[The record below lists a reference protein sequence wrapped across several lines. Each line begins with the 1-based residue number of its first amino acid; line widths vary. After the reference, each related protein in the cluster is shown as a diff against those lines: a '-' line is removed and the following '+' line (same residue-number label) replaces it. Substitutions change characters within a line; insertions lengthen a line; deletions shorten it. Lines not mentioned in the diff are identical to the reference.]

1 MRTDK
6 VAKMGLL
13 LALGMILSYM
23 EVLFPIA
30 PSMPGVKIGLANMLV
45 VLLLYSYGWKYGVI
59 YQLSRILL
67 TAILFGNPFS
77 CVYSLT
83 GAALSMAVMMGLKKS
98 DLLDM
103 AGISMSGGIAHNIG
117 QLTIAYFVVQNAAVG
132 WYLPVLLI
140 TGALSGYVI
149 GFISEILLK
158 RKLLAGD

>member
-1 MRTDK
+1 MRTDRL
-6 VAKMGLL
+6 AKMGLL
-13 LALGMILSYM
+13 LALGMILSYV
-23 EVLFPIA
+23 EALLPIA

-45 VLLLYSYGWKYGVI
+45 VLLLYSYGWKYGTV
-59 YQLSRILL
+59 YQLCRILL
-67 TAILFGNPFS
+67 TAILFGNLFS
-77 CVYSLT
+77 CIYSLA
-83 GAALSMAVMMGLKKS
+83 GAALSMAVMIGLKKA

-158 RKLLAGD
+158 RKLL

>member
-1 MRTDK
+1 MRTERL
-6 VAKMGLL
+6 AKMGLL
-13 LALGMILSYM
+13 LALGMILSYV
-23 EVLFPIA
+23 EAILPIA

-45 VLLLYSYGWKYGVI
+45 VLLLYSYGWKYGTA

-67 TAILFGNPFS
+67 TAMLFGNLFS
-77 CVYSLT
+77 CIYSLA
-83 GAALSMAVMMGLKKS
+83 GAALSMAVMIGIKKA
-98 DLLDM
+98 DLFDM
-103 AGISMSGGIAHNIG
+103 AGVSMAGGIAHNIG

-158 RKLLAGD
+158 RKLL

>member
-1 MRTDK
+1 MRTDRI
-6 VAKMGLL
+6 AKMGLL
-13 LALGMILSYM
+13 LALGMILSYV
-23 EVLFPIA
+23 EALFSIA
-30 PSMPGVKIGLANMLV
+30 PSMPGVKIGLANMLA

-67 TAILFGNPFS
+67 TTILFGNLFS
-77 CVYSLT
+77 CVYSFT
-83 GAALSMAVMMGLKKS
+83 GAALSMAVMIGLKKA
-98 DLLDM
+98 DLLDI

-117 QLTIAYFVVQNAAVG
+117 QLIIAYFVVQNAAVG

-158 RKLLAGD
+158 RKLL

>member
-1 MRTDK
+1 MRTERL
-6 VAKMGLL
+6 AKMGLL
-13 LALGMILSYM
+13 LALGMILSYVEM
-23 EVLFPIA
+23 LFPIA
-30 PSMPGVKIGLANMLV
+30 PSMPGVKVGLANMLV

-67 TAILFGNPFS
+67 TAMLFGNLFS
-77 CVYSLT
+77 CVYSLA
-83 GAALSMAVMMGLKKS
+83 GAALSMAVMIGLKKA

-103 AGISMSGGIAHNIG
+103 AGISMAGGIAHNIG
-117 QLTIAYFVVQNAAVG
+117 QLTIACFVVQNAAVG

-158 RKLLAGD
+158 RKLL

>member
-1 MRTDK
+1 MRTDRL
-6 VAKMGLL
+6 AKMGLL
-13 LALGMILSYM
+13 LALGMILSYV

-45 VLLLYSYGWKYGVI
+45 VLLLYSYGWKYGVL
-59 YQLSRILL
+59 YQLCRILL
-67 TAILFGNPFS
+67 TAMLFGNLFS

-83 GAALSMAVMMGLKKS
+83 GAAFSMTVMIALKKA

-117 QLTIAYFVVQNAAVG
+117 QLLIAYFVVQNTAVG

-140 TGALSGYVI
+140 TGAVSGYVI

-158 RKLLAGD
+158 RKLL

>member
-1 MRTDK
+1 MRTDR

-13 LALGMILSYM
+13 LALGMILSYV
-23 EVLFPIA
+23 EALFPIA

-45 VLLLYSYGWKYGVI
+45 VLLLYSYGWKNGVI

-67 TAILFGNPFS
+67 TAMLFGNLFS

-117 QLTIAYFVVQNAAVG
+117 QLFIAYFIVQNTAIG
-132 WYLPVLLI
+132 WYMPVLLI
-140 TGALSGYVI
+140 TGAVSGYVI

-158 RKLLAGD
+158 RKLL

>member
-1 MRTDK
+1 MRTDR

-13 LALGMILSYM
+13 LALGMILSYV
-23 EVLFPIA
+23 EALFPIA

-67 TAILFGNPFS
+67 TAMLFGNLFS
-77 CVYSLT
+77 CVYSFT
-83 GAALSMAVMMGLKKS
+83 GAAFSMAVMICLKKA

-140 TGALSGYVI
+140 AGALSGYVI

-158 RKLLAGD
+158 RRLLAGD